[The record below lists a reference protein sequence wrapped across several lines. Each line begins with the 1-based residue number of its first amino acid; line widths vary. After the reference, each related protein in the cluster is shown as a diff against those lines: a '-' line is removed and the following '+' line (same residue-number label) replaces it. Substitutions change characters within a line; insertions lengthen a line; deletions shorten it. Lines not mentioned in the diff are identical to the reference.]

1 MPVGS
6 SSSTMRALEID
17 SSPPEQPKT
26 QDPIISKRELLRQ
39 GKYIQVNV
47 LLPKKLYKQVKI
59 LELELDDDD
68 VDRSDI
74 VREALDEY
82 LSKRLNKQ
90 SEYISI

>member
-17 SSPPEQPKT
+17 SGTLEPPKT
-26 QDPIISKRELLRQ
+26 QDKIISKRELLRQ
-39 GKYIQVNV
+39 GKYIQVNI
-47 LLPKKLYKQVKI
+47 LLPKELYRKVKM
-59 LELELDDDD
+59 LELELDDDE

-82 LSKRLNKQ
+82 LSKRLGA
-90 SEYISI
+90 